1 MGLRVIPTASPEPCT
16 SPFDDIAVLT
26 DPLAVLLRFAL
37 YVVLSLMFGLLAFR
51 QYSPAPTRLA
61 GRQVITAIAVFALVL
76 SGIGLV
82 ELAARMHGLGLAEVG
97 LVEVA
102 TILSLPGL
110 GNAFG
115 VRIAALLANIAVM
128 AIRPGRGRIAL
139 VLSGVALVCLAWQG
153 HAGATEGRAGLGH
166 LLATA
171 LHLLA
176 AGIWLGALV
185 MFLVMSARA
194 RTSEIDRGT
203 LVASL
208 MRFHGVGTMVVVTL
222 ALTGSVALLMIAGW
236 PLPAAAF
243 QSSWWWLLALK
254 LVVFVAMLGL
264 AAANR
269 FRLAPGL
276 AAGQAHAVQWIRRSI
291 ALELALG
298 VFILALVAWL
308 GLLAPDPG

>member
-1 MGLRVIPTASPEPCT
+1 M
-16 SPFDDIAVLT
+16 LT

-37 YVVLSLMFGLLAFR
+37 YAVLGLMFGLLAFQ
-51 QYSPAPTRLA
+51 QYSPAPARLA
-61 GRQVITAIAVFALVL
+61 GRQVIIAMAALALVL
-76 SGIGLV
+76 SGSGLV
-82 ELAARMHGLGLAEVG
+82 ELAARMHGLGLADVG
-97 LVEVA
+97 LAEVA

-110 GNAFG
+110 GTAFG
-115 VRIAALLANIAVM
+115 VRIAALLATIAVM
-128 AIRPGRGRIAL
+128 AVRPARDRSAL
-139 VLSGVALVCLAWQG
+139 MLAGVALVCLAWQG

-185 MFLVMSARA
+185 MFLAMTARG
-194 RTSEIDRGT
+194 SQIDRGT

-208 MRFHGVGTMVVVTL
+208 KRFHGVGSMVVATL
-222 ALTGSVALLMIAGW
+222 ALTGSVAFLMIAGW

-243 QSSWWWLLALK
+243 QSPWWWLLALK

-264 AAANR
+264 AAVNR

-276 AAGQAHAVQWIRRSI
+276 AAGQAHAVQWIRCSI